1 MLVLVAA
8 FFAVARLPSASA
20 EERQTLASRF
30 GFTELPIALPPGL
43 PERTVRAVN
52 PEYEHIRAWVSSV
65 GAAVAANDLDG
76 DMIANDLCLVD
87 SRSDSVIVTPS
98 PDGPA
103 RYAPFVLDPAPLPTH
118 KAMAPMG
125 CVPGDFNLDGRTDL
139 LAYYWGRTPVVFLH
153 RASATAPLAMGT
165 FQPTEL
171 VGQPSASGGEYQGK
185 LWNTNAVSVAD
196 FDGDGRPDIGV
207 FNYFPDSQV
216 LDPAGQPN
224 VEMNH
229 SLSRAENAGGA
240 HVLRWTGATGG
251 DNPSVTYEEQS
262 AIPPAYA
269 TGWTLGAGSADI
281 DGDLLPELYLANDF
295 GRDRF
300 FHNVSTPG
308 KIRFAV
314 AEGRRGALTPKSMV
328 VGHDSFKGMSIEFG
342 DLGGTGKFDM
352 FVSNITTSWGLE
364 ESNFV
369 WRNNSSSLADAR
381 KRLSEGKAVFDNKAA
396 ELNMAWVGWGWDAK
410 MADFDNSGEMTVVQT
425 AGFVKGKINRWS
437 WLQELAMSNDLMLR
451 NPAMWPKAE
460 PGDDIAGSEPFAFW
474 VREKNGRYANISAE
488 LGMTDGTPSRGV
500 AVADTNG
507 DGGQDF
513 AVARQWA
520 APSYYRNDKPG
531 NGNFLGL
538 RLCRPGE
545 DGRGTPAYGA
555 QVRVK
560 TADGR
565 TRVAQLDG
573 GSGHSGKRSFDVFFG
588 LGDAGDKPVSAEI
601 AWRDLDGGV
610 HKQTLDLAA
619 GWHTIMLTDK
629 AQEMNAK

>member
-1 MLVLVAA
+1 
-8 FFAVARLPSASA
+8 
-20 EERQTLASRF
+20 
-30 GFTELPIALPPGL
+30 
-43 PERTVRAVN
+43 
-52 PEYEHIRAWVSSV
+52 
-65 GAAVAANDLDG
+65 
-76 DMIANDLCLVD
+76 
-87 SRSDSVIVTPS
+87 
-98 PDGPA
+98 
-103 RYAPFVLDPAPLPTH
+103 
-118 KAMAPMG
+118 
-125 CVPGDFNLDGRTDL
+125 
-139 LAYYWGRTPVVFLH
+139 
-153 RASATAPLAMGT
+153 
-165 FQPTEL
+165 
-171 VGQPSASGGEYQGK
+171 
-185 LWNTNAVSVAD
+185 
-196 FDGDGRPDIGV
+196 
-207 FNYFPDSQV
+207 
-216 LDPAGQPN
+216 
-224 VEMNH
+224 
-229 SLSRAENAGGA
+229 
-240 HVLRWTGATGG
+240 
-251 DNPSVTYEEQS
+251 
-262 AIPPAYA
+262 
-269 TGWTLGAGSADI
+269 
-281 DGDLLPELYLANDF
+281 
-295 GRDRF
+295 
-300 FHNVSTPG
+300 
-308 KIRFAV
+308 
-314 AEGRRGALTPKSMV
+314 MV

-410 MADFDNSGEMTVVQT
+410 IADFDNSGEMSVVQT

-488 LGMTDGTPSRGV
+488 LGMTDSTPSRGV

-513 AVARQWA
+513 AVARQWG

-588 LGDAGDKPVSAEI
+588 LGDAGAKPVSAEI
-601 AWRDLDGGV
+601 AWRDLNGGV